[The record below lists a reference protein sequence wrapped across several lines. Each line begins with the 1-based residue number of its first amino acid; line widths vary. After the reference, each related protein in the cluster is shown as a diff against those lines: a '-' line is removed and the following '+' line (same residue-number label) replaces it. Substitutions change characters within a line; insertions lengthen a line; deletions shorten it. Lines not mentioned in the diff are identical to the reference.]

1 MKRRVWRFVL
11 FTVAI
16 LVGFAAGLGYGWAI
30 NPVRYT
36 AASPDSLR
44 MDYQTDFVLMTAEL
58 YQANGDL
65 ALALARLDFLGK
77 KPLTIL
83 MDQTITYAEAHLY
96 AVNDLQL
103 MRDMAGDIREALD
116 GTNK

>member
-11 FTVAI
+11 FALAI

-58 YQANGDL
+58 YQADGDL
-65 ALALARLDFLGK
+65 ALALARLGFLGNT
-77 KPLTIL
+77 PPITLI
-83 MDQTITYAEAHLY
+83 DQAMTYAEAHLY
-96 AVNDLQL
+96 AASDLKL
-103 MRDMAGDIREALD
+103 MRDLAADIQQALD
-116 GTNK
+116 GAQ